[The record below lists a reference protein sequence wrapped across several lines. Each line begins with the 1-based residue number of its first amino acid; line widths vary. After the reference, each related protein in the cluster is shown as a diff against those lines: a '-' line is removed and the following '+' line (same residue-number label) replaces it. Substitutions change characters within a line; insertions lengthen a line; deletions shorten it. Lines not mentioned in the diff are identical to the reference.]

1 MIPVPAGKAQ
11 PQPCPSS
18 FTPITWQTS
27 ELITQG
33 KFKNT
38 RISRARHLAKVAGA
52 IGGLNAAEIRV
63 IENVKALRAE
73 FNHVSLGD
81 VEVFIEGH
89 IEVDH
94 SRSSNGTR
102 GRIAKVSVS
111 RCRESRG
118 IEPLLCGLLAAGKW
132 ISHFIRAGCETLEGN
147 T

>member
-52 IGGLNAAEIRV
+52 IGGLNAAEICV
-63 IENVKALRAE
+63 VENVKSLRAE
-73 FNHVSLGD
+73 FNHVPLGD
-81 VEVFIEGH
+81 VEVFVEGH

-94 SRSSNGTR
+94 SRPTNGAR
-102 GRIAKVSVS
+102 RRIAKISMS
-111 RCRESRG
+111 RRREGRG
-118 IEPLLCGLLAAGKW
+118 VEPLLRGLLAAGKW
-132 ISHFIRAGCETLEGN
+132 ITDFI
-147 T
+147 